1 MLKPKTY
8 LSQYFINLGGHPA
21 RREFMDDVIEV
32 VVEDNLYLPDMF
44 SLVVYDQNFK
54 WTNSEVVAI
63 GQAVEILAQAPQP
76 QTQELGPKA
85 RLLAGEITGLEPQIE
100 QTGVPTLTIRG
111 YDRSYRLHQ
120 GRQTRSF
127 LKSTDSE
134 IAQRI
139 AEESRLST
147 DQIKTTTTIHEHVV
161 QHNQTNMAFL
171 LDRARRLGFDLFVEG
186 ESLYFGPPPA
196 DQSQPAKLSWGRNLL
211 SFRPRLSVV
220 HQVDEVEV
228 RSWDPLTKREIVAHA
243 VEAESVPKVPGQTKT
258 NDRFLGANRVVVS
271 RPLANQAEAEA
282 LAQGLRDEIGGRLIQ
297 AEGVCLGNPGLG
309 AGTLVEIEGLG
320 RQFDGAYFVTASS
333 HAFRAGELYK
343 TMFTIGGREP
353 QTLSSLLSQDRSGYS
368 FDRGVVVGLV
378 TNNKDP
384 NGLGRIKVKYPGM
397 DELDE
402 SPWVRLA
409 APMAG
414 QQRGFYA
421 LPEINDEVLIAFEQ
435 GDIHRPYMVGML
447 WNGADHPPKPN
458 HEVVSGDGRVNQRL
472 IRSRSGHQI
481 ILDDTNGAEKVIIAD
496 KHGNEITM
504 ADGSMSIKVKG
515 DLAIEASGNVS
526 IKGKAIDLN

>member
-1 MLKPKTY
+1 
-8 LSQYFINLGGHPA
+8 
-21 RREFMDDVIEV
+21 
-32 VVEDNLYLPDMF
+32 
-44 SLVVYDQNFK
+44 
-54 WTNSEVVAI
+54 
-63 GQAVEILAQAPQP
+63 
-76 QTQELGPKA
+76 
-85 RLLAGEITGLEPQIE
+85 
-100 QTGVPTLTIRG
+100 
-111 YDRSYRLHQ
+111 
-120 GRQTRSF
+120 
-127 LKSTDSE
+127 
-134 IAQRI
+134 
-139 AEESRLST
+139 
-147 DQIKTTTTIHEHVV
+147 
-161 QHNQTNMAFL
+161 
-171 LDRARRLGFDLFVEG
+171 
-186 ESLYFGPPPA
+186 
-196 DQSQPAKLSWGRNLL
+196 
-211 SFRPRLSVV
+211 
-220 HQVDEVEV
+220 
-228 RSWDPLTKREIVAHA
+228 
-243 VEAESVPKVPGQTKT
+243 
-258 NDRFLGANRVVVS
+258 
-271 RPLANQAEAEA
+271 
-282 LAQGLRDEIGGRLIQ
+282 
-297 AEGVCLGNPGLG
+297 
-309 AGTLVEIEGLG
+309 
-320 RQFDGAYFVTASS
+320 
-333 HAFRAGELYK
+333 
-343 TMFTIGGREP
+343 
-353 QTLSSLLSQDRSGYS
+353 LLSQDRSGYS